1 MQIGDFNTPSF
12 DRERNL
18 FPDNC
23 HFYYKATK
31 FASYTSS
38 CLLDLDAL
46 LGSDLQCRL

>member
-1 MQIGDFNTPSF
+1 MQIGDFSIPSF
-12 DRERNL
+12 DRERSL
-18 FPDNC
+18 SQDNC

-46 LGSDLQCRL
+46 HGSNLPCRL